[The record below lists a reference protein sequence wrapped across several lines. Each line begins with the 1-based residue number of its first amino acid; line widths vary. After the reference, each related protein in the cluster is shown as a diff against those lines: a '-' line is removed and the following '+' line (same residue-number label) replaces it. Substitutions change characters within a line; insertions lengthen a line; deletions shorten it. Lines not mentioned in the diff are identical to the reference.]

1 MQKLMLITQPSTR
14 RLKAPASKP
23 EPTIGLALGDA
34 RSATFNRSFNVETF
48 DGLAEPAEALQKFAG
63 QLNISSTVTA
73 AEWGRET

>member
-1 MQKLMLITQPSTR
+1 M
-14 RLKAPASKP
+14 
-23 EPTIGLALGDA
+23 GLALGDA
-34 RSATFNRSFNVETF
+34 RLATFNRSFNVETF